1 MFAAALALAAAA
13 SWGVGDFFGGVKSRS
28 LNPVAV
34 LLVAQPIGLTPLG
47 IWVAVRGEGPP
58 GSAVLWAC
66 LASVLGTTGL
76 IAFYRGMAA
85 GALTIVAPIAGAGA
99 AIPVIWGLTGGDHPS
114 RYQELGFA
122 AALVGV
128 VLASFERRSKA
139 RGGTSTPAMRRLRPS
154 TGLLRG
160 QAAVAAGVG
169 WAAIAM
175 LAFGSY
181 YIPMHAASQGDFLWA
196 AFVFRLT
203 STTLIAVA
211 WLVLRP
217 PRARR
222 ADLPVLASIGIL
234 DTGGNVF
241 FAAASAKGLVS
252 VVSIL
257 ASLYP
262 VVTVLLARAVLHE
275 RVHRS
280 QELGIALA
288 LAGIVLISA
297 G

>member
-1 MFAAALALAAAA
+1 VFAAALALAAAA
-13 SWGVGDFFGGVKSRS
+13 SWGVGDFFGGLKSRS
-28 LNPVAV
+28 LNPIAV
-34 LLVAQPIGLTPLG
+34 LIVAQPIGLTLLA
-47 IWVAVRGEGPP
+47 IWVAVRGQGPP
-58 GSAVLWAC
+58 GSSVLWAC
-66 LASVLGTTGL
+66 LAAVLGTTGL
-76 IAFYRGMAA
+76 IAFYKGMAA
-85 GALTIVAPIAGAGA
+85 GALSIVAPIAGAGA
-99 AIPVIWGLTGGDHPS
+99 AIPVIWGLAHGDHPS
-114 RYQELGFA
+114 GYQELGFA
-122 AALVGV
+122 AALIGV
-128 VLASFERRSKA
+128 VLASFERRPEAA
-139 RGGTSTPAMRRLRPS
+139 RL
-154 TGLLRG
+154 
-160 QAAVAAGVG
+160 AAGVG

-175 LAFGSY
+175 LAFGAY
-181 YIPMHAASQGDFLWA
+181 YIPMHEASHGDFLWA

-203 STTLIAVA
+203 STTLIAAA

-222 ADLPVLASIGIL
+222 ADLPVLVSIGIL

-262 VVTVLLARAVLHE
+262 VVTVLLARAVLNE

-280 QELGIALA
+280 QELGIVLA

>member
-13 SWGVGDFFGGVKSRS
+13 SWGVGDFFGGLKSRS
-28 LNPVAV
+28 LSPVAV
-34 LLVAQPIGLTPLG
+34 LIVAQPIGLTLLA
-47 IWVAVRGEGPP
+47 IWVAVRGQGPP
-58 GSAVLWAC
+58 GSSVLWAC
-66 LASVLGTTGL
+66 LAAVLGTTGL
-76 IAFYRGMAA
+76 IAFYKGMAA
-85 GALTIVAPIAGAGA
+85 GALSIVAPIAGAGA
-99 AIPVIWGLTGGDHPS
+99 AIPVIWGLAHGDHPS
-114 RYQELGFA
+114 GYQELGFA
-122 AALVGV
+122 AALIGV
-128 VLASFERRSKA
+128 VLASFERRPEAA
-139 RGGTSTPAMRRLRPS
+139 RL
-154 TGLLRG
+154 
-160 QAAVAAGVG
+160 AAGVG

-175 LAFGSY
+175 LAFGAY
-181 YIPMHAASQGDFLWA
+181 YIPMHEASHEDFLWA

-203 STTLIAVA
+203 STTLIAAA

-217 PRARR
+217 PSARR

-280 QELGIALA
+280 QELGIVLA

>member
-1 MFAAALALAAAA
+1 MVAAALALAAAV
-13 SWGVGDFFGGVKSRS
+13 SWGIGDFLGGLKSRS
-28 LNPVAV
+28 LRPVAV
-34 LLVAQPIGLTPLG
+34 LIVAQPIGGALLG
-47 IWVAVRGEGPP
+47 AWVAIRGQGPP
-58 GSAVLWAC
+58 GSEVLWAC
-66 LASVLGTTGL
+66 VASVFGTVGL

-85 GALTIVAPIAGAGA
+85 GALSIVAPIAGAGA
-99 AIPVIWGLTGGDHPS
+99 AIPVIWGIARGDNPS
-114 RYQELGFA
+114 SYQEIGFA

-128 VLASFERRSKA
+128 VLASFERNPEAA
-139 RGGTSTPAMRRLRPS
+139 R
-154 TGLLRG
+154 
-160 QAAVAAGVG
+160 VAAGVG

-175 LAFGSY
+175 LAFGGY

-196 AFVFRLT
+196 AFIFRLT
-203 STTLIAVA
+203 STTIIAAA

-217 PRARR
+217 PGARR

-241 FAAASAKGLVS
+241 FAASSSKGLVS

-275 RVHRS
+275 RAHRS

-288 LAGIVLISA
+288 LAGIVLVSA

>member
-1 MFAAALALAAAA
+1 MFTAALALAAAA
-13 SWGVGDFFGGVKSRS
+13 SWGVGDFFGGLKSRS
-28 LNPVAV
+28 LNPVAI
-34 LLVAQPIGLTPLG
+34 LIVAQPIGLTLLG
-47 IWVAVRGEGPP
+47 VWVAVRGQGPP

-85 GALTIVAPIAGAGA
+85 GALSIVAPIAGAGA
-99 AIPVIWGLTGGDHPS
+99 AIPVIWGLAGGDHPS
-114 RYQELGFA
+114 GYQELGFA
-122 AALVGV
+122 AALIGV
-128 VLASFERRSKA
+128 VLASFERRPEA
-139 RGGTSTPAMRRLRPS
+139 TRL
-154 TGLLRG
+154 
-160 QAAVAAGVG
+160 AAGVG

-175 LAFGSY
+175 LAFGAY
-181 YIPMHAASQGDFLWA
+181 YIPMHAASHGDFLWA
-196 AFVFRLT
+196 AFIFRLT
-203 STTLIAVA
+203 STTLIAAA

-222 ADLPVLASIGIL
+222 ADLPVLASIGVL

-262 VVTVLLARAVLHE
+262 VVTVLLARAVLNE

>member
-13 SWGVGDFFGGVKSRS
+13 SWGVGDFFGGLKSRS

-34 LLVAQPIGLTPLG
+34 LIVAQPVGLALLG
-47 IWVAVRGEGPP
+47 IWVAVRGQGPP
-58 GSAVLWAC
+58 GSSVLWAC
-66 LASVLGTTGL
+66 LAAVLGTTGL
-76 IAFYRGMAA
+76 IAFYKGMAA
-85 GALTIVAPIAGAGA
+85 GALSIVAPIAGAGA
-99 AIPVIWGLTGGDHPS
+99 AIPVIWGLAHGDHPS
-114 RYQELGFA
+114 GYQELGFA
-122 AALVGV
+122 AALIGV
-128 VLASFERRSKA
+128 VLASFERRPEAA
-139 RGGTSTPAMRRLRPS
+139 RL
-154 TGLLRG
+154 
-160 QAAVAAGVG
+160 AAGVG

-175 LAFGSY
+175 VAFGAY
-181 YIPMHAASQGDFLWA
+181 YIPMHEASHGDFLWA

-203 STTLIAVA
+203 STTLIAAA

-217 PRARR
+217 PSARR

-280 QELGIALA
+280 QELGIVLA

>member
-1 MFAAALALAAAA
+1 VFAAALALAAAA
-13 SWGVGDFFGGVKSRS
+13 SWGVGDFFGGLKSRS
-28 LNPVAV
+28 LNPVAILV
-34 LLVAQPIGLTPLG
+34 VAQPIGLTLLA
-47 IWVAVRGEGPP
+47 IWVAVRGQGPP
-58 GSAVLWAC
+58 GSEVLWAC
-66 LASVLGTTGL
+66 LAAVLGTTGL
-76 IAFYRGMAA
+76 IAFYKGMAA
-85 GALTIVAPIAGAGA
+85 GALSIVAPIAGAGA
-99 AIPVIWGLTGGDHPS
+99 AIPVIWGLAHGDHPS
-114 RYQELGFA
+114 GYQELGFA
-122 AALVGV
+122 AALIGV
-128 VLASFERRSKA
+128 VLASFERRPEAA
-139 RGGTSTPAMRRLRPS
+139 RL
-154 TGLLRG
+154 
-160 QAAVAAGVG
+160 AAGVG
-169 WAAIAM
+169 WAVIAM
-175 LAFGSY
+175 LAFGAY
-181 YIPMHAASQGDFLWA
+181 YIPMHQASHGDFLWA

-203 STTLIAVA
+203 STTLIAAA

-217 PRARR
+217 PSARR

>member
-1 MFAAALALAAAA
+1 
-13 SWGVGDFFGGVKSRS
+13 
-28 LNPVAV
+28 
-34 LLVAQPIGLTPLG
+34 
-47 IWVAVRGEGPP
+47 
-58 GSAVLWAC
+58 VLWAVV
-66 LASVLGTTGL
+66 ASCFGTTGL
-76 IAFYRGMAA
+76 VAFYRGMAA
-85 GALTIVAPIAGAGA
+85 GALSIVAPIAGAGA
-99 AIPVIWGLTGGDHPS
+99 AIPVVWGLATGDHPS
-114 RYQELGFA
+114 LWQELGFV

-128 VLASFERRSKA
+128 VLASVERRPDAA
-139 RGGTSTPAMRRLRPS
+139 RL
-154 TGLLRG
+154 
-160 QAAVAAGVG
+160 AAGVG

-175 LAFGSY
+175 LAFGGY
-181 YIPMHAASQGDFLWA
+181 YIPMHAASHGDFLWP

-203 STTLIAVA
+203 STTLIALA

-217 PRARR
+217 PRASR
-222 ADLPVLASIGIL
+222 ADLPVLASIGAL

-241 FAAASAKGLVS
+241 FAAASGHGLVS

-280 QELGIALA
+280 QELGILLA
-288 LAGIVLISA
+288 LAGIGLISA

>member
-1 MFAAALALAAAA
+1 MFAAALALAAAV
-13 SWGVGDFFGGVKSRS
+13 SWGIGDFLGGLKSRT
-28 LNPVAV
+28 LRPIAV
-34 LLVAQPIGLTPLG
+34 LIVAQPIGGALLG
-47 IWVAVRGEGPP
+47 IWVAIRGEAPP
-58 GSAVLWAC
+58 GTEVLWAS
-66 LASVLGTTGL
+66 LAAIFGTTGL

-85 GALTIVAPIAGAGA
+85 GALSIVAPIAGAGA
-99 AIPVIWGLTGGDHPS
+99 AIPVVWGLARGDNPS
-114 RYQELGFA
+114 AYQELGF
-122 AALVGV
+122 
-128 VLASFERRSKA
+128 VLASFERRPEAA
-139 RGGTSTPAMRRLRPS
+139 RL
-154 TGLLRG
+154 
-160 QAAVAAGVG
+160 AAGVG

-175 LAFGSY
+175 VAFGAY

-203 STTLIAVA
+203 STTLIAAA

-217 PRARR
+217 PGAHR
-222 ADLPVLASIGIL
+222 ADLPVLASIGVL

-241 FAAASAKGLVS
+241 FSAASAKGLVS

-262 VVTVLLARAVLHE
+262 VVTVLLARAVLAE

>member
-1 MFAAALALAAAA
+1 MFAAALALAAAV
-13 SWGVGDFFGGVKSRS
+13 SWGIGDFLGGLKSRT
-28 LNPVAV
+28 LRPIAV
-34 LLVAQPIGLTPLG
+34 LIVAQPIGGALLG
-47 IWVAVRGEGPP
+47 IWVAVRGEAPP
-58 GSAVLWAC
+58 GTDVFWAS
-66 LASVLGTTGL
+66 LAAIFGTIGL

-85 GALTIVAPIAGAGA
+85 GMLSIVAPIAGAGA
-99 AIPVIWGLTGGDHPS
+99 AIPVVWGLARGDNPTG
-114 RYQELGFA
+114 YQELGFVV
-122 AALVGV
+122 ALVGV
-128 VLASFERRSKA
+128 VLASFERRPESA
-139 RGGTSTPAMRRLRPS
+139 RL
-154 TGLLRG
+154 
-160 QAAVAAGVG
+160 AAGVG

-175 LAFGSY
+175 FAFGAY
-181 YIPMHAASQGDFLWA
+181 YVPMHAASQGDFLWA

-203 STTLIAVA
+203 STALVATA
-211 WLVLRP
+211 WLALRP
-217 PRARR
+217 PSARR
-222 ADLPVLASIGIL
+222 ADLPALAAIGVL

-241 FAAASAKGLVS
+241 FAAASENGLVS

-288 LAGIVLISA
+288 LSGIVLISA

>member
-1 MFAAALALAAAA
+1 LLTAALALAAAA
-13 SWGVGDFFGGVKSRS
+13 SWGVGDFLGGLKSRS
-28 LNPVAV
+28 LSPIAI
-34 LLVAQPIGLTPLG
+34 LIVAQPIGLGLLA
-47 IWVAVRGEGPP
+47 IWVAARGEGPP
-58 GSAVLWAC
+58 GSSVLWAC

-76 IAFYRGMAA
+76 VAFYRGMAA
-85 GALTIVAPIAGAGA
+85 GALSIVAPIAGAGA
-99 AIPVIWGLTGGDHPS
+99 AIPVIWGLARGDHPS
-114 RYQELGFA
+114 GLQELGFIA
-122 AALVGV
+122 AFAGV
-128 VLASFERRSKA
+128 ILASFERRPQA
-139 RGGTSTPAMRRLRPS
+139 TRL
-154 TGLLRG
+154 
-160 QAAVAAGVG
+160 AAGAG
-169 WAAIAM
+169 WAVIAM
-175 LAFGSY
+175 LAFGAY
-181 YIPMHAASQGDFLWA
+181 YIPMHAASHGDFLWA

-203 STTLIAVA
+203 STTLIACA

-222 ADLPVLASIGIL
+222 ADLPVLASIGVL

-241 FAAASAKGLVS
+241 FAAASSRGLVS
-252 VVSIL
+252 VVSVL

-288 LAGIVLISA
+288 LGGIVLISA

>member
-1 MFAAALALAAAA
+1 VFAAALALAAAA
-13 SWGVGDFFGGVKSRS
+13 SWGVGDFFGGLKSRS
-28 LNPVAV
+28 LNPVAI
-34 LLVAQPIGLTPLG
+34 LIVAQPIGLTLLA
-47 IWVAVRGEGPP
+47 IWVAVRGQGPP
-58 GSAVLWAC
+58 GSEVLWAC
-66 LASVLGTTGL
+66 LAAVLGTTGL
-76 IAFYRGMAA
+76 IAFYKGMAA
-85 GALTIVAPIAGAGA
+85 GALSIVAPIAGAGA
-99 AIPVIWGLTGGDHPS
+99 AIPVIWGLAHGDHPS
-114 RYQELGFA
+114 GYQELGFA
-122 AALVGV
+122 AALIGV
-128 VLASFERRSKA
+128 VLASFERRPEAA
-139 RGGTSTPAMRRLRPS
+139 RL
-154 TGLLRG
+154 
-160 QAAVAAGVG
+160 AAGVG
-169 WAAIAM
+169 WAVIAM
-175 LAFGSY
+175 LAFGAY
-181 YIPMHAASQGDFLWA
+181 YIPMHEASHGDFLWA

-203 STTLIAVA
+203 STTLIAAA
-211 WLVLRP
+211 WLVVRP
-217 PRARR
+217 SSACR

-280 QELGIALA
+280 QELGIVLA

>member
-1 MFAAALALAAAA
+1 LLTAALALAAAA
-13 SWGVGDFFGGVKSRS
+13 SWGVGDFLGGLKSRS
-28 LNPVAV
+28 LSPIAI
-34 LLVAQPIGLTPLG
+34 LIVAQPIGLALLA

-58 GSAVLWAC
+58 GSSVLWAC

-76 IAFYRGMAA
+76 VAFYRGMAA
-85 GALTIVAPIAGAGA
+85 GALSIVAPIAGAGA
-99 AIPVIWGLTGGDHPS
+99 AIPVIWGLARGDHPS
-114 RYQELGFA
+114 GLQELGFA
-122 AALVGV
+122 AALIGV
-128 VLASFERRSKA
+128 VLASFERR
-139 RGGTSTPAMRRLRPS
+139 P
-154 TGLLRG
+154 RG
-160 QAAVAAGVG
+160 QAVIAAGVG
-169 WAAIAM
+169 WAVIAM
-175 LAFGSY
+175 LAFGFF
-181 YIPMHAASQGDFLWA
+181 YIPMHAASHGDYLWA

-203 STTLIAVA
+203 STMLIACA

-217 PRARR
+217 RRARR
-222 ADLPVLASIGIL
+222 AELPALASIGVL

-241 FAAASAKGLVS
+241 FAAASSKGLVS

-262 VVTVLLARAVLHE
+262 VVTVLLARAFLHE

-280 QELGIALA
+280 QELGIVLA

>member
-13 SWGVGDFFGGVKSRS
+13 SWGVGDFFGGLKSRS
-28 LNPVAV
+28 LNPVAI
-34 LLVAQPIGLTPLG
+34 LIVAQPIGLTLLA
-47 IWVAVRGEGPP
+47 IWVAVRGQGPP
-58 GSAVLWAC
+58 GSSVLWAC
-66 LASVLGTTGL
+66 LAAVLGTTGL
-76 IAFYRGMAA
+76 IAFYKGMAA
-85 GALTIVAPIAGAGA
+85 GALSIVAPIAGAGA
-99 AIPVIWGLTGGDHPS
+99 AIPVIWGLAHGDHPS
-114 RYQELGFA
+114 GYQELGFA
-122 AALVGV
+122 AALTGV
-128 VLASFERRSKA
+128 VLASFERRPEAA
-139 RGGTSTPAMRRLRPS
+139 RL
-154 TGLLRG
+154 
-160 QAAVAAGVG
+160 AAGVG
-169 WAAIAM
+169 WAVIAM
-175 LAFGSY
+175 LAFGAY
-181 YIPMHAASQGDFLWA
+181 YIPMHEASHGDFLWA

-203 STTLIAVA
+203 STTLIAAA
-211 WLVLRP
+211 WLVVRP
-217 PRARR
+217 SSARR

-280 QELGIALA
+280 QELGIVLA

>member
-1 MFAAALALAAAA
+1 VFAAALALAAAA
-13 SWGVGDFFGGVKSRS
+13 SWGVGDFFGGLKSRS
-28 LNPVAV
+28 LNPVAI
-34 LLVAQPIGLTPLG
+34 LIVAQPIGLTLLA
-47 IWVAVRGEGPP
+47 IWVAVRGQGPP
-58 GSAVLWAC
+58 GSEVLWAC
-66 LASVLGTTGL
+66 LAAVLGTTGL
-76 IAFYRGMAA
+76 IAFYKGMAA
-85 GALTIVAPIAGAGA
+85 GALSIVAPIAGAGA
-99 AIPVIWGLTGGDHPS
+99 AIPVIWGLAHGDHPS
-114 RYQELGFA
+114 GYQELGFA
-122 AALVGV
+122 AALIGV
-128 VLASFERRSKA
+128 VLASFERRPEAA
-139 RGGTSTPAMRRLRPS
+139 RL
-154 TGLLRG
+154 
-160 QAAVAAGVG
+160 AAGVG
-169 WAAIAM
+169 WAVIAM
-175 LAFGSY
+175 LAFGAY
-181 YIPMHAASQGDFLWA
+181 YIPMHEASHGDFLWA

-203 STTLIAVA
+203 STTLIAAA
-211 WLVLRP
+211 WLVVRP
-217 PRARR
+217 SSARR

-280 QELGIALA
+280 QELGIALT

>member
-13 SWGVGDFFGGVKSRS
+13 SWGVGDFFGGLKSRS
-28 LNPVAV
+28 LNPVAI
-34 LLVAQPIGLTPLG
+34 LIVAQPIGLTLLA
-47 IWVAVRGEGPP
+47 IWVAVRGQGPP
-58 GSAVLWAC
+58 GSEVLWAC
-66 LASVLGTTGL
+66 LAAVLGTTGL
-76 IAFYRGMAA
+76 IAFYKGMAA
-85 GALTIVAPIAGAGA
+85 GALSIVAPIAGAGA
-99 AIPVIWGLTGGDHPS
+99 AIPVIWGLAHGDHPS
-114 RYQELGFA
+114 GYQELGFA
-122 AALVGV
+122 AALIGV
-128 VLASFERRSKA
+128 VLASFERRPEAA
-139 RGGTSTPAMRRLRPS
+139 RL
-154 TGLLRG
+154 
-160 QAAVAAGVG
+160 AAGVG

-175 LAFGSY
+175 LAFGAY
-181 YIPMHAASQGDFLWA
+181 YIPMHEASHGDFLGA

-203 STTLIAVA
+203 STTLIAAA

-217 PRARR
+217 PSAHR

-262 VVTVLLARAVLHE
+262 VVTVLLARAVLNE

-280 QELGIALA
+280 QELGIVLA

>member
-13 SWGVGDFFGGVKSRS
+13 SWGVGDFFGGLKSRS
-28 LNPVAV
+28 LNPVAI
-34 LLVAQPIGLTPLG
+34 LIVAQPIGLTLLA
-47 IWVAVRGEGPP
+47 IWVAVRGQGPP
-58 GSAVLWAC
+58 GSEVLWAC
-66 LASVLGTTGL
+66 LAAVLGTTGL
-76 IAFYRGMAA
+76 IAFYKGMAA
-85 GALTIVAPIAGAGA
+85 GALSIVAPIAGAGA
-99 AIPVIWGLTGGDHPS
+99 AIPVIWGLAHGDHPS
-114 RYQELGFA
+114 GYQELGFA
-122 AALVGV
+122 AALIGV
-128 VLASFERRSKA
+128 VLASFERRPEAA
-139 RGGTSTPAMRRLRPS
+139 RL
-154 TGLLRG
+154 
-160 QAAVAAGVG
+160 AAGVG
-169 WAAIAM
+169 WAVIAM
-175 LAFGSY
+175 LAFGAY
-181 YIPMHAASQGDFLWA
+181 YIPMHEASHGDFLWA

-203 STTLIAVA
+203 STTLIAAA

-217 PRARR
+217 PSARR

-280 QELGIALA
+280 QELGIVLA

>member
-1 MFAAALALAAAA
+1 LLFAAALALGAAA
-13 SWGVGDFFGGVKSRS
+13 SWGIGDFLGGLKSRS
-28 LNPVAV
+28 LRPVAV
-34 LLVAQPIGLTPLG
+34 LIVAQPIGCALLG
-47 IWVAVRGEGPP
+47 IWVAVRGQGPP

-66 LASVLGTTGL
+66 LAALFGTTGL

-85 GALTIVAPIAGAGA
+85 GALSIVAPIAGAGA
-99 AIPVIWGLTGGDHPS
+99 AIPVIWGLARGDHPS
-114 RYQELGFA
+114 AYQELGFA
-122 AALVGV
+122 AALLGI
-128 VLASFERRSKA
+128 VLASFERRPRAS
-139 RGGTSTPAMRRLRPS
+139 GGTSRFPQTPS
-154 TGLLRG
+154 TGPLRG
-160 QAAVAAGVG
+160 QAAFAAGVG

-203 STTLIAVA
+203 STTIVAAA
-211 WLVLRP
+211 WLTLRP
-217 PRARR
+217 PRAKR
-222 ADLPVLASIGIL
+222 ADLPVLASIGVL

-288 LAGIVLISA
+288 LAGIVLISV

>member
-1 MFAAALALAAAA
+1 MLTAALALAAAA
-13 SWGVGDFFGGVKSRS
+13 SWGVGDFLGGLKSRS
-28 LNPVAV
+28 LSPIAI
-34 LLVAQPIGLTPLG
+34 LIVAQPIGLTLLA
-47 IWVAVRGEGPP
+47 IWVAARGEGPP
-58 GSAVLWAC
+58 GSSVLWAC

-85 GALTIVAPIAGAGA
+85 GALSIVAPIAGAGA
-99 AIPVIWGLTGGDHPS
+99 AIPVIWGLARGDHPS
-114 RYQELGFA
+114 GLQELGFVA
-122 AALVGV
+122 AFAGV
-128 VLASFERRSKA
+128 ILASFERRPQA
-139 RGGTSTPAMRRLRPS
+139 TRL
-154 TGLLRG
+154 
-160 QAAVAAGVG
+160 AAGAG
-169 WAAIAM
+169 WAVIAM
-175 LAFGSY
+175 LAFGAY
-181 YIPMHAASQGDFLWA
+181 YIPMHAASHGDFLWA

-203 STTLIAVA
+203 STTLIACA

-217 PRARR
+217 RRARR
-222 ADLPVLASIGIL
+222 ADLPVLASIGVL

-241 FAAASAKGLVS
+241 FAAASSRGLVS
-252 VVSIL
+252 VVSVL

-288 LAGIVLISA
+288 LGGIVLISA

>member
-1 MFAAALALAAAA
+1 LFAAALALAAAA
-13 SWGVGDFFGGVKSRS
+13 SWGVGDFLGGLKSRS
-28 LNPVAV
+28 LNPVAI
-34 LLVAQPIGLTPLG
+34 LIVAQPIGLTLLA
-47 IWVAVRGEGPP
+47 IWVAVRGQGPP
-58 GSAVLWAC
+58 GSEVLWAC
-66 LASVLGTTGL
+66 LAAVLGTTGL
-76 IAFYRGMAA
+76 IAFYKGMAA
-85 GALTIVAPIAGAGA
+85 GALSIVAPIAGAGA
-99 AIPVIWGLTGGDHPS
+99 AIPVIWGLAHGDHPS
-114 RYQELGFA
+114 GYQELGFA
-122 AALVGV
+122 AALIGV
-128 VLASFERRSKA
+128 VLASFERRPEAA
-139 RGGTSTPAMRRLRPS
+139 RL
-154 TGLLRG
+154 
-160 QAAVAAGVG
+160 AAGVG

-175 LAFGSY
+175 LAFGAY
-181 YIPMHAASQGDFLWA
+181 YIPMHEASHGDFLWA
-196 AFVFRLT
+196 AFLFRLT
-203 STTLIAVA
+203 STTLIAAA

-217 PRARR
+217 PSARR

>member
-1 MFAAALALAAAA
+1 LFTAALALAAAA
-13 SWGVGDFFGGVKSRS
+13 SWGVGDFFGGLKSRS
-28 LNPVAV
+28 LNPVAI
-34 LLVAQPIGLTPLG
+34 LIVAQPIGLTLLG
-47 IWVAVRGEGPP
+47 VWVAVRGQGPP

-85 GALTIVAPIAGAGA
+85 GALSIVAPIAGAGA
-99 AIPVIWGLTGGDHPS
+99 AIPVIWGLAGGDHPS
-114 RYQELGFA
+114 GYQELGFA
-122 AALVGV
+122 AALIGV
-128 VLASFERRSKA
+128 VLASFERRPEAA
-139 RGGTSTPAMRRLRPS
+139 RL
-154 TGLLRG
+154 
-160 QAAVAAGVG
+160 AAGVG

-175 LAFGSY
+175 LAFGAY
-181 YIPMHAASQGDFLWA
+181 YIPMHAASHGDFLWA
-196 AFVFRLT
+196 AFIFRLT
-203 STTLIAVA
+203 STTLIAAA

-222 ADLPVLASIGIL
+222 ADLPILASIGIL

-262 VVTVLLARAVLHE
+262 VVTVLLARAVLKE

>member
-1 MFAAALALAAAA
+1 M
-13 SWGVGDFFGGVKSRS
+13 
-28 LNPVAV
+28 
-34 LLVAQPIGLTPLG
+34 
-47 IWVAVRGEGPP
+47 
-58 GSAVLWAC
+58 
-66 LASVLGTTGL
+66 LGTTGL
-76 IAFYRGMAA
+76 IAFYKGMAAA
-85 GALTIVAPIAGAGA
+85 GALSIDRPDRRRQAP
-99 AIPVIWGLTGGDHPS
+99 AIPVIWGLAHGDHPS
-114 RYQELGFA
+114 GYQELGFA
-122 AALVGV
+122 AALIGV
-128 VLASFERRSKA
+128 VLASFERRPEAA
-139 RGGTSTPAMRRLRPS
+139 RL
-154 TGLLRG
+154 
-160 QAAVAAGVG
+160 AAGVG
-169 WAAIAM
+169 WAVIAIARLRRLLHPDARGEPRRLSLGRVRFPPYLDDADCGR
-175 LAFGSY
+175 LAGA
-181 YIPMHAASQGDFLWA
+181 P
-196 AFVFRLT
+196 T
-203 STTLIAVA
+203 SS
-211 WLVLRP
+211 
-217 PRARR
+217 ARR

>member
-1 MFAAALALAAAA
+1 VFAAALALAAAA
-13 SWGVGDFFGGVKSRS
+13 SWGVGDFFGGLKSRS
-28 LNPVAV
+28 LNPVAI
-34 LLVAQPIGLTPLG
+34 LIVAQPIGLTLLA
-47 IWVAVRGEGPP
+47 IWVAVRGQGPP
-58 GSAVLWAC
+58 GSSVLWAC
-66 LASVLGTTGL
+66 LAAVLGTTGL
-76 IAFYRGMAA
+76 IAFYKGMAA
-85 GALTIVAPIAGAGA
+85 GALSIVAPIAGAGA
-99 AIPVIWGLTGGDHPS
+99 AIPVIWGLAHGDHPS
-114 RYQELGFA
+114 GYQELGFA
-122 AALVGV
+122 AALIGV
-128 VLASFERRSKA
+128 VLASFERRPEAA
-139 RGGTSTPAMRRLRPS
+139 RL
-154 TGLLRG
+154 
-160 QAAVAAGVG
+160 AAGVG
-169 WAAIAM
+169 WAVIAM
-175 LAFGSY
+175 LAFGAY
-181 YIPMHAASQGDFLWA
+181 YIPMHQASHGDFLWA

-203 STTLIAVA
+203 STTLIAAA

-217 PRARR
+217 PSARR

>member
-1 MFAAALALAAAA
+1 VFAAALALAAAA
-13 SWGVGDFFGGVKSRS
+13 SWGVGDFFGGLKSRS

-34 LLVAQPIGLTPLG
+34 LIVAQPIGLTLLG
-47 IWVAVRGEGPP
+47 VWVAVGGEGPP

-99 AIPVIWGLTGGDHPS
+99 AIPVIWGLAGGDHPS
-114 RYQELGFA
+114 GYQELGFA
-122 AALVGV
+122 AALIGI
-128 VLASFERRSKA
+128 VLASFERKPEAA
-139 RGGTSTPAMRRLRPS
+139 RL
-154 TGLLRG
+154 
-160 QAAVAAGVG
+160 AAGVG
-169 WAAIAM
+169 WAALAM
-175 LAFGSY
+175 LAFGGY
-181 YIPMHAASQGDFLWA
+181 YIPMHAASHGDFLWA

-203 STTLIAVA
+203 STTLIAAA

-217 PRARR
+217 ARARR
-222 ADLPVLASIGIL
+222 VDLPVLASIGVL

-288 LAGIVLISA
+288 LAGIVLVST

>member
-1 MFAAALALAAAA
+1 LLTAALALAAAV
-13 SWGVGDFFGGVKSRS
+13 SWGVGDFLGGLKSRS
-28 LNPVAV
+28 LNPVAI
-34 LLVAQPIGLTPLG
+34 LIVAQPIGLTLLG
-47 IWVAVRGEGPP
+47 LWVAIRGQGPP
-58 GSAVLWAC
+58 GSEVLWAC
-66 LASVLGTTGL
+66 LAAVLGTTGL
-76 IAFYRGMAA
+76 IAFYKGMAA
-85 GALTIVAPIAGAGA
+85 GALSIVAPIAGAGA
-99 AIPVIWGLTGGDHPS
+99 AIPVIWGLAGGDRPS
-114 RYQELGFA
+114 GYQELGFA

-128 VLASFERRSKA
+128 VLASFERRPEAA
-139 RGGTSTPAMRRLRPS
+139 RL
-154 TGLLRG
+154 
-160 QAAVAAGVG
+160 AAGVG

-175 LAFGSY
+175 LAFGGY
-181 YIPMHAASQGDFLWA
+181 YIPMHAASHGDFLWA

-203 STTLIAVA
+203 STTLIAAA

-217 PRARR
+217 RSARR
-222 ADLPVLASIGIL
+222 ADLPVLASIGVL

-241 FAAASAKGLVS
+241 FAAASTKGLVS

-275 RVHRS
+275 RVYRS

>member
-1 MFAAALALAAAA
+1 VFAAALALAAAA
-13 SWGVGDFFGGVKSRS
+13 SWGVGDFFGGLKSRS

-34 LLVAQPIGLTPLG
+34 LIVAQPIGLTLLA
-47 IWVAVRGEGPP
+47 IWVAVRGQGPP
-58 GSAVLWAC
+58 GSSVLWAC
-66 LASVLGTTGL
+66 LAAVLGTTGL
-76 IAFYRGMAA
+76 IAFYKGMAA
-85 GALTIVAPIAGAGA
+85 GALSIVAPIAGAGA
-99 AIPVIWGLTGGDHPS
+99 AIPVIWGLAHGDHPS
-114 RYQELGFA
+114 GYQELGFA
-122 AALVGV
+122 AALIGV
-128 VLASFERRSKA
+128 VLASFERRPEAA
-139 RGGTSTPAMRRLRPS
+139 RL
-154 TGLLRG
+154 
-160 QAAVAAGVG
+160 AAGVG

-175 LAFGSY
+175 LAFGAY
-181 YIPMHAASQGDFLWA
+181 YIPMHEASHGDFLWA

-203 STTLIAVA
+203 STTLIAAA

-217 PRARR
+217 PNAHR

-262 VVTVLLARAVLHE
+262 VVTVLLARAVLNE

-280 QELGIALA
+280 QEFGIVLA